1 MAMVTTNVAGDA
13 VTLRVVGPLK
23 GSAVRELERQWH
35 KAQGN
40 SSSVQMDLCGAYDI
54 DGEGKALIAEMFAS
68 GVELLISARPLPIQ

>member
-1 MAMVTTNVAGDA
+1 MVTTNVAGDA

-40 SSSVQMDLCGAYDI
+40 NSSVQMDLCGAYDI

-68 GVELLISARPLPIQ
+68 GVELLITARPLPIQ